1 MTIDWQTWKCFG
13 RRLVLLAGL
22 WWLLAGRDAYS
33 WLLGGPVI
41 LMLAAWRLEARGGA
55 TSRFRV
61 WRLAVFVPIFVWRS
75 LVGSCDVA
83 WRALQ
88 QRLPISPLV
97 HDYPLRLPAD
107 SPAAVFFAN
116 CLNLLPGTLTASWE
130 NGVLRVHLLTD
141 VPQATAELRKLER
154 QVALLFGHTWT
165 DHREDA
171 ST

>member
-1 MTIDWQTWKCFG
+1 MTIDRQTPKCFV
-13 RRLVLLAGL
+13 RRLLLLAGL
-22 WWLLAGRDAYS
+22 WWLLAGQDADS

-75 LVGSCDVA
+75 LLGSCDVA
-83 WRALQ
+83 RRALH
-88 QRLPISPLV
+88 QRLPISPLI

-107 SPAAVFFAN
+107 SPAAVLFAN

-130 NGVLRVHLLTD
+130 DGVLRVHLLTE

-171 ST
+171 AA